1 MGHSRKRYDICII
14 DLHSPNYIKLSSMLL
29 LNCVALILYC
39 NTVNVVNTFITK
51 YSFSVLITQGPFQ
64 KIVSVALVFST
75 TCKLLMTI
83 KAAKKKWILL
93 ALQNMVSAIGVSCA
107 LGPIIAVDKIGL
119 VRFIVTLWIKL
130 IAVFNV
136 GSTMLIRQAK

>member
-1 MGHSRKRYDICII
+1 
-14 DLHSPNYIKLSSMLL
+14 MLL